1 MGEEDILTIKRIVDY
16 NCGDE
21 SGEYLVEE
29 GSKAIGV
36 IRALKN
42 DALIGA
48 NGKGQIN
55 PLLDDNLITALRSGK
70 IKKTDFD
77 AIFTKSQP
85 YCNCEPCT
93 DRCEYYNA
101 AR

>member
-1 MGEEDILTIKRIVDY
+1 MSEEDILTIKRTVDY
-16 NCGDE
+16 GCGSV
-21 SGEYLVEE
+21 SGEYLVED
-29 GSKAIGV
+29 GSRTIGT

-55 PLLDDNLITALRSGK
+55 PPLDDIIITALSSGK
-70 IKKTDFD
+70 IRKVDFD
-77 AIFTKSQP
+77 LLFSKTEP
-85 YCNCEPCT
+85 YCYCEPCPNK
-93 DRCEYYNA
+93 CPYNSA